1 MSNFT
6 RTLLKLTASLLFIV
20 STIISSAQE
29 IQVTISFVNQK
40 KEPVSLAT
48 VTLFNRL
55 DSTRTFTKLTDS
67 SGVAQFVLRLNNQYN
82 VNITS
87 INYQP
92 IDKGITVS
100 GDQT

>member
-40 KEPVSLAT
+40 KNLYRWRP
-48 VTLFNRL
+48 
-55 DSTRTFTKLTDS
+55 
-67 SGVAQFVLRLNNQYN
+67 
-82 VNITS
+82 
-87 INYQP
+87 
-92 IDKGITVS
+92 
-100 GDQT
+100 